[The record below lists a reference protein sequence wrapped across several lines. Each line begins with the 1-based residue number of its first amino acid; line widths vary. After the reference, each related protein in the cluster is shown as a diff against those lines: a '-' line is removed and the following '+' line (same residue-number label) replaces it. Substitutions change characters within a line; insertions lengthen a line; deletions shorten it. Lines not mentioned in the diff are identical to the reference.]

1 MIFDD
6 AYFMKE
12 ALKEAEK
19 ASAAGEVPV
28 GAVLVHDNKIVARA
42 HNQTELLNDVT
53 AHAEVLLITSAASSM
68 GAKYLEDFSLF
79 VTLEPCAMCA
89 GAIRWARLGKVVY
102 GTSDEKAGFTMYSPD
117 ILHPKTEVSSGVEKD
132 ACAEILKNFF
142 REKREI

>member
-19 ASAAGEVPV
+19 AYAAGEVPV

-42 HNQTELLNDVT
+42 HNQTELLSDVT
-53 AHAEVLLITSAASSM
+53 AHAEILLITSAAASM
-68 GAKYLEDFSLF
+68 GTKYFEGFSLY
-79 VTLEPCAMCA
+79 VTLEPCVMCA
-89 GAIRWARLGKVVY
+89 GAIRWARLGCIVY
-102 GTSDEKAGFTMYSPD
+102 GASDEKAGYSMYSPD
-117 ILHPKTEVSSGVEKD
+117 ILHPKTKVSSGVEKD